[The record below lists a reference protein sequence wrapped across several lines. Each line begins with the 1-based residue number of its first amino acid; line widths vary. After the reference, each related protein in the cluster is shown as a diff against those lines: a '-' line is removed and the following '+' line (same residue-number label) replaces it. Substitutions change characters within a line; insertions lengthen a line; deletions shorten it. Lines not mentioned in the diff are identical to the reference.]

1 MLFDTHAHMDDH
13 AFDEDREELLK
24 SLPAQGITL
33 LMNPG
38 CSLESSRNVDKLTKQ
53 YDYIY
58 GAVGSHPDVADEV
71 NEVVLDAFTASDKS
85 CGKVKLRSP

>member
-13 AFDEDREELLK
+13 AFDLDRAELLK
-24 SLPAQGITL
+24 ALPEQGIRL

-38 CSLESSRNVDKLTKQ
+38 CTLESSRNVDALTRE

-71 NEVVLDAFTASDKS
+71 DNSVLELYQTLL
-85 CGKVKLRSP
+85 CYN